1 MAALAERERYE
12 AALARTL
19 GRLLRQQYQM
29 VVNALGSDPKP
40 EKVTSELLDIMRDE
54 LAEAIQPLMEQVY
67 LAQVEALETQPLQT
81 KQGGLG
87 IDWKLV
93 NERAARWAREYTFG
107 LVGQIVDATRT
118 MLREQIANFW
128 RDEQTIADLKESLA
142 GLFGPVRAEMIAVT
156 EVTRAASQGE
166 QAFAEELRGMGL
178 KTVLIWQT
186 ANDDLTCPICA
197 PLHGTRQGD
206 GWTDPPPAH
215 PRCRCWINTVVD
227 RG

>member
-1 MAALAERERYE
+1 MAPLADRERHE

-19 GRLLRQQYQM
+19 GRLLRQHYQM
-29 VVNALGSDPKP
+29 VVNALGDNPTP
-40 EKVTSELLDIMRDE
+40 EKVTRELLDIMRDE
-54 LAEAIQPLMEQVY
+54 LAGALQPHIERIYVG
-67 LAQVEALETQPLQT
+67 QVEALMHQPLAV
-81 KQGGLG
+81 KQGGIG
-87 IDWKLV
+87 IEWTLV

-107 LVGQIVDATRT
+107 LVSKMTDATQKA
-118 MLREQIANFW
+118 LREQVANFW
-128 RDEQTIADLKESLA
+128 RDQRTVDDLKDSLA
-142 GLFGPVRAEMIAVT
+142 RLFGPVRAEMIAVT

-166 QAFAEELRGMGL
+166 QAFAEELREMGL
-178 KTVLIWQT
+178 KTVHIWQT

-215 PRCRCWINTVVD
+215 PRCRCWINTVVE